1 MNAFLAWLSS
11 LKPTPT
17 PPAVKAAAPASAKG
31 AWLAIALTVVA
42 GFEGLYTHA
51 YKDSVGVTTICYG
64 VTNYDR
70 PVKMGDTK
78 TVAQCKEM
86 LSEDLPRYKKMVDRV
101 IHVPMPPH
109 RTAAMVS
116 FVYNV
121 GEGNLKKSSVAR
133 KINAGDWRGGCEA
146 LMLWNKAGGR
156 VLKGLTNRREAERKM
171 CLRSD

>member
-1 MNAFLAWLSS
+1 M
-11 LKPTPT
+11 T
-17 PPAVKAAAPASAKG
+17 PPNPVVAPTAKG
-31 AWLAIALTVVA
+31 AWLGIALTMVA

-51 YKDSVGVTTICYG
+51 YKDVVGVVTVCYG

-70 PVKMGDTK
+70 PVKMGDVY
-78 TVAQCKEM
+78 TVSECKEM
-86 LSEDLPRYKKMVDRV
+86 LSEDLPRYKAMVDKC

-121 GEGNLKKSSVAR
+121 GEGNLCKSSVAR
-133 KINAGDWRGGCEA
+133 YINAGQPLRGCEA

-156 VLKGLTNRREAERKM
+156 TIRGLTNRRAAERVDCK
-171 CLRSD
+171 RSD

>member
-1 MNAFLAWLSS
+1 M
-11 LKPTPT
+11 T
-17 PPAVKAAAPASAKG
+17 
-31 AWLAIALTVVA
+31 IVA

-70 PVKMGDTK
+70 PVKMGDTA

-86 LSEDLPRYKKMVDRV
+86 LAEDLPRYKKMVDKCIRV
-101 IHVPMPPH
+101 SMPPY
-109 RTAAMVS
+109 RTASMVS

-121 GEGNLKKSSVAR
+121 GQGNLCKSSVAR
-133 KINAGDWRGGCEA
+133 KLNAGDVQGGCDA
-146 LMLWNKAGGR
+146 LLLWDKAGGR
-156 VLKGLTNRREAERKM
+156 TLKGLTNRRVAERKF